1 MDKNKQRIIELFNA
15 NVKGKKADT
24 SNSNQRHDGK
34 EGHWLETQM
43 GIAHNGDNEADLL
56 GYEMKNQTTSGKIT
70 FGDWSADEYIYLH
83 GRGKNKTN
91 SINANYS
98 LTRDDFLR
106 IFGKPNPL
114 KDNRLSWSGI
124 PCPTYYGD
132 TSKFGQYLTMDS
144 DNNILIIYYFSKDQR
159 EDKQDIVPM
168 NMQIDNLVIAKW
180 KYETLKVKVERKFNQ
195 NGWFTCLKNSEG
207 VYHQISFG
215 KPMNF
220 TSWIFLFKERVIFF
234 DSGMYQGNIRPY
246 SQWRATTSF
255 WHTLITDSH

>member
-1 MDKNKQRIIELFNA
+1 MLDNKQKIIELFNN
-15 NVKGKKADT
+15 NVRGKKADT
-24 SNSNQRHDGK
+24 SKSNQRHDGK

-83 GRGKNKTN
+83 GRGENKTN
-91 SINANYS
+91 SINSNYS

-114 KDNRLSWSGI
+114 KNNRLSWSGI

-132 TSKFGQYLTMDS
+132 TSKFGQYLTMDN

-159 EDKQDIVPM
+159 EDKEKIC
-168 NMQIDNLVIAKW
+168 K
-180 KYETLKVKVERKFNQ
+180 
-195 NGWFTCLKNSEG
+195 
-207 VYHQISFG
+207 
-215 KPMNF
+215 
-220 TSWIFLFKERVIFF
+220 
-234 DSGMYQGNIRPY
+234 
-246 SQWRATTSF
+246 
-255 WHTLITDSH
+255 